1 MGCFPGRLAPLV
13 TAQVPA
19 FIEGLALAHSSS
31 IYRAPSMHQ
40 ARVLKASKLD
50 RPKALPSS

>member
-1 MGCFPGRLAPLV
+1 MGCFPRRLTPLV

-19 FIEGLALAHSSS
+19 FIEGLALAHSS
-31 IYRAPSMHQ
+31 MHQ
-40 ARVLKASKLD
+40 ARVLKVSKLD